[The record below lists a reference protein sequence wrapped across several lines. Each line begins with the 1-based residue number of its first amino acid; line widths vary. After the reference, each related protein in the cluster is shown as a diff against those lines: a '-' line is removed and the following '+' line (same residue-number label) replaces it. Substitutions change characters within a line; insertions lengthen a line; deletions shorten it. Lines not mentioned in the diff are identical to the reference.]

1 MAPQLP
7 PDAAVGGS
15 ILTVVAV
22 DKDKHSAS
30 AVKWAVDYLLVN
42 NNITLILVHVRTKS
56 SAHRT
61 VDCSSPD
68 ANGGASDQDSQSVF
82 TPFRAYSARKG
93 VC

>member
-7 PDAAVGGS
+7 PDAAVGGG

-61 VDCSSPD
+61 VGTLFQFFF
-68 ANGGASDQDSQSVF
+68 NF
-82 TPFRAYSARKG
+82 HIYFFFL
-93 VC
+93 